1 MDIFVDLH
9 LHYITLENLGD
20 LHCIYAFTSHLQ
32 CIKMKCSAY
41 LHFLMGDFM
50 IRLYWLVI

>member
-32 CIKMKCSAY
+32 CITMKCSAY
-41 LHFLMGDFM
+41 LHFLMGNFM